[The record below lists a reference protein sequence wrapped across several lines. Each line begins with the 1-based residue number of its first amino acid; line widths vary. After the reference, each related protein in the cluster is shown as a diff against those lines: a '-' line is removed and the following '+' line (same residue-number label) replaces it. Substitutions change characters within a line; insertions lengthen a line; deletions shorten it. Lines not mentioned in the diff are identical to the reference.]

1 MARWRVRRE
10 AALNTMALP
19 VVHLPHLHL
28 PAMSFQSPWNLW
40 LLLAVPLT
48 VALYLMLLR
57 RRARAALR
65 YGNFGMLKRAI
76 GNGNR
81 IRRHIPP
88 ALFLAALTLMLIGI
102 ARPTA
107 VMSVYSHKS
116 TVILTMDVSGSMR
129 AGDIKPS
136 RVEAMQVAAKA
147 FIAQQPKDVVVGIV
161 AFASSALL
169 VQTPTTDRTSLN
181 AAIDRFELQRGTAVG
196 SGILMSLATLF
207 PDEEFAINP
216 YGGRNAFEPGF
227 GAGYGSGFSGFGG
240 QGTPLGGA
248 GVTPKKKPVL
258 VEPGSNRSA
267 VIILLTDGATNAGP
281 DPVEAARQ
289 AANHGVRV
297 YTVGFGTA
305 NGDIVGFGGRLM
317 RAQLDEDSLKRIADM
332 TRAQYY
338 KAGSAEDLQ
347 AVYKL
352 LSRSIVVETKETE
365 ITSYFAAVAALLA
378 LLSAGLSLLWFSRIL

>member
-1 MARWRVRRE
+1 MAP
-10 AALNTMALP
+10 P
-19 VVHLPHLHL
+19 VSHLPHLHL
-28 PAMSFQSPWNLW
+28 PAMSFLAPWNLW
-40 LLLAVPLT
+40 LLLLVPLA
-48 VALYLMLLR
+48 VALYFMLLR
-57 RRARAALR
+57 RRQRAAVR

-76 GNGNR
+76 GNGSR
-81 IRRHIPP
+81 TRRHIPP

-107 VMSVYSHKS
+107 VISVLSHKS

-129 AGDIKPS
+129 AADIKPS
-136 RVEAMQVAAKA
+136 RVEAMQAAAKA
-147 FIAQQPKDVVVGIV
+147 FIAQQPKDVVIGIV

-169 VQTPTTDRTSLN
+169 VQPPTTDRASLT

-216 YGGRNAFEPGF
+216 YGGGRNSFEPG
-227 GAGYGSGFSGFGG
+227 YGPGSGGGFSGFGA
-240 QGTPLGGA
+240 QGTPLGGP
-248 GVTPKKKPVL
+248 VKKKPEL
-258 VEPGSNRSA
+258 VEPGSDKSA

-281 DPVEAARQ
+281 DPIEAARQ

-305 NGDIVGFGGRLM
+305 SGDIVGFGGRLM

-352 LSRSIVVETKETE
+352 LSKSIVVETKETE
-365 ITSYFAAVAALLA
+365 ITSYFAAAAALLA

>member
-1 MARWRVRRE
+1 
-10 AALNTMALP
+10 
-19 VVHLPHLHL
+19 
-28 PAMSFQSPWNLW
+28 
-40 LLLAVPLT
+40 
-48 VALYLMLLR
+48 MLVE
-57 RRARAALR
+57 
-65 YGNFGMLKRAI
+65 
-76 GNGNR
+76 
-81 IRRHIPP
+81 
-88 ALFLAALTLMLIGI
+88 I

-107 VMSVYSHKS
+107 VISVLSHKS

-129 AGDIKPS
+129 AADIKPS
-136 RVEAMQVAAKA
+136 RVEAMQAAAKA
-147 FIAQQPKDVVVGIV
+147 FIAQQPKDVLVGIV

-169 VQTPTTDRTSLN
+169 VQPPTTDRASLD

-207 PDEEFAINP
+207 PDEEFAITP
-216 YGGRNAFEPGF
+216 YNSGRNSFDPSGSPGF
-227 GAGYGSGFSGFGG
+227 NGFSGFGG
-240 QGTPLGGA
+240 QGTPLGG
-248 GVTPKKKPVL
+248 PSKKQPVL
-258 VEPGSNRSA
+258 VEPGSDKSA

-281 DPVEAARQ
+281 DPIEAARE
-289 AANHGVRV
+289 AANHGVRI

-305 NGDIVGFGGRLM
+305 TGDIVGFGGRLM
-317 RAQLDEDSLKRIADM
+317 RAQLDEDSLKRIADL

-365 ITSYFAAVAALLA
+365 ITSYFAAAAAMLA

>member
-1 MARWRVRRE
+1 
-10 AALNTMALP
+10 MALP

-40 LLLAVPLT
+40 LLLVVPLA
-48 VALYLMLLR
+48 VALYLVLLH
-57 RRARAALR
+57 RRARSALR

-76 GNGNR
+76 GTGNR

-88 ALFLAALTLMLIGI
+88 ALFLTALTMMLIGI

-116 TVILTMDVSGSMR
+116 TVMLTMDVSGSMR
-129 AGDIKPS
+129 AADIKPS
-136 RVEAMQVAAKA
+136 RVEAMQAAAKA

-169 VQTPTTDRTSLN
+169 VQPPTTDRTSLN

-216 YGGRNAFEPGF
+216 YGGGRNTFEPGF

-240 QGTPLGGA
+240 QGTPLGGLGGPA
-248 GVTPKKKPVL
+248 KKKPVL
-258 VEPGSNRSA
+258 VEPGSDKSA

-281 DPVEAARQ
+281 DPIEAARQ

-365 ITSYFAAVAALLA
+365 ITSYFAAAAALLA

>member
-1 MARWRVRRE
+1 
-10 AALNTMALP
+10 MALP
-19 VVHLPHLHL
+19 VVHLPNLHL
-28 PAMSFQSPWNLW
+28 PALSFQSPWNLW
-40 LLLAVPLT
+40 LLLVVPLA
-48 VALYLMLLR
+48 VALYLVLLR
-57 RRARAALR
+57 RRARSALR
-65 YGNFGMLKRAI
+65 YGNFGMLKRAM
-76 GNGNR
+76 GSGSR

-102 ARPTA
+102 ARPSA
-107 VMSVYSHKS
+107 VMSVFSHKS

-136 RVEAMQVAAKA
+136 RVEAMQAAAKA

-169 VQTPTTDRTSLN
+169 VQPPTTDRSSLN

-216 YGGRNAFEPGF
+216 YGGSRNTFEPGF
-227 GAGYGSGFSGFGG
+227 GAGYGSGFSGFAG
-240 QGTPLGGA
+240 QGTPLGGL
-248 GVTPKKKPVL
+248 GGPPKKKPAL
-258 VEPGSNRSA
+258 AEPGSDKSA

-281 DPVEAARQ
+281 DPIEAARQ

-365 ITSYFAAVAALLA
+365 ITSWFAAAAALLA
-378 LLSAGLSLLWFSRIL
+378 ALSASLSLLWFSRIL

>member
-1 MARWRVRRE
+1 MHF
-10 AALNTMALP
+10 P
-19 VVHLPHLHL
+19 SLHL
-28 PAMSFQSPWNLW
+28 PAMSWLSPDNLW
-40 LLLAVPLT
+40 LLLTVPLA
-48 VALYLMLLR
+48 VAFYLWLLR
-57 RRARAALR
+57 RRRKAAVR
-65 YGNFGMLKRAI
+65 YGNFGMLKRAM
-76 GNGNR
+76 GAGGR
-81 IRRHIPP
+81 VRRHVPP
-88 ALFLAALTLMLIGI
+88 ALFLLALTLMILGV

-107 VMSVYSHKS
+107 VISVSSHKS

-129 AGDIKPS
+129 AADVKPS
-136 RVEAMQVAAKA
+136 RVEAMQAAAKA

-169 VQTPTTDRTSLN
+169 VQPPTTDRASLD

-216 YGGRNAFEPGF
+216 YNSGRNTFEPGF
-227 GAGYGSGFSGFGG
+227 SGYNGFNGG
-240 QGTPLGGA
+240 GTPLGA
-248 GVTPKKKPVL
+248 PVKRAPVL
-258 VEPGSNRSA
+258 VEPGSDKSA
-267 VIILLTDGATNAGP
+267 IIILLTDGATNAGP
-281 DPVEAARQ
+281 DPIEAARQ

-305 NGDIVGFGGRLM
+305 SGDIVGFGGRLM

-347 AVYKL
+347 AVYRL
-352 LSRSIVVETKETE
+352 LSRTIVMETKETE
-365 ITSYFAAVAALLA
+365 ITSYLAAAAAMLA
-378 LLSAGLSLLWFSRIL
+378 LLSAGLSLLWFGRVL

>member
-1 MARWRVRRE
+1 M
-10 AALNTMALP
+10 
-19 VVHLPHLHL
+19 HLPNLHL
-28 PAMSFQSPWNLW
+28 PALSFFSPGNLW
-40 LLLAVPLT
+40 LLLIVPLA
-48 VALYLMLLR
+48 VALYFMLLR
-57 RRARAALR
+57 RRQRAAVR

-76 GNGNR
+76 GQSGR

-88 ALFLAALTLMLIGI
+88 TLFLLALTLLLIGI

-107 VMSVYSHKS
+107 VISVLSHKS

-129 AGDIKPS
+129 AADIKPS
-136 RVEAMQVAAKA
+136 RVEAMQAAAKA
-147 FIAQQPKDVVVGIV
+147 FIAQQPRDVLVGIV

-169 VQTPTTDRTSLN
+169 VQPPTTDRASLD

-207 PDEEFAINP
+207 PEEEFAITP
-216 YGGRNAFEPGF
+216 YNGGRNSFDPGF
-227 GAGYGSGFSGFGG
+227 SPGFNGFPGHGA
-240 QGTPLGGA
+240 PLGA
-248 GVTPKKKPVL
+248 PVKKQPVL
-258 VEPGSNRSA
+258 VEPGSDKSA

-281 DPVEAARQ
+281 DPIEAARQ
-289 AANHGVRV
+289 AADHGVRV

-305 NGDIVGFGGRLM
+305 TGDIVGFGGRLM
-317 RAQLDEDSLKRIADM
+317 RAQLDEESLKRIADM
-332 TRAQYY
+332 TRGQYY

-378 LLSAGLSLLWFSRIL
+378 LLSAGLSVLWFSRIL

>member
-1 MARWRVRRE
+1 
-10 AALNTMALP
+10 
-19 VVHLPHLHL
+19 
-28 PAMSFQSPWNLW
+28 MSFQSPWNLW
-40 LLLAVPLT
+40 LLLAVPLA

-57 RRARAALR
+57 RRSRAALR

-76 GNGNR
+76 GTGNR

-88 ALFLAALTLMLIGI
+88 ALFLAALTLMLIGV

-107 VMSVYSHKS
+107 VLRVYSHKS

-136 RVEAMQVAAKA
+136 RVEAMQAAAKA

-169 VQTPTTDRTSLN
+169 VQPPTTDRTSLN

-216 YGGRNAFEPGF
+216 YGGGRNTFEPGF

-240 QGTPLGGA
+240 QGTPLGGP
-248 GVTPKKKPVL
+248 GGPPKKKPVL
-258 VEPGSNRSA
+258 VEPGSNKSA

-365 ITSYFAAVAALLA
+365 ITSYFAAAAALLA